1 MHGVCLP
8 GRESRFA
15 EPFIVDDWKSL
26 LKDFCQDAHGILKEK
41 PFAFWG
47 HRFVLC
53 SLSQAS
59 NPFSMITI
67 ETVKLWLFKEVV
79 LLGGI

>member
-8 GRESRFA
+8 GRESRFV

-26 LKDFCQDAHGILKEK
+26 LKDFCKDVYGILKEK

-47 HRFVLC
+47 HRFVLY
-53 SLSQAS
+53 LS
-59 NPFSMITI
+59 MKR
-67 ETVKLWLFKEVV
+67 VYGGGGGGGGV
-79 LLGGI
+79 LGNDVRY